1 MASEDIQ
8 ARAARACMRY
18 LAMAG
23 YEILEGDFE
32 GFIVARDEEG
42 VAFVGVE
49 AKRGYFDSFGN
60 DDAGDL
66 LKSFEK
72 AIVDYFVSEDAEPDV
87 RVRLDKISVSVVAD
101 DKAVLKHHTNVC
113 IEK

>member
-8 ARAARACMRY
+8 ARAAKASARY

-32 GFIVARDEEG
+32 GFVVARDEVG

-60 DDAGDL
+60 DGAEDL

-72 AIVDYFVSEDAEPDV
+72 AIVDYFASEDAEPDV
-87 RVRLDKISVSVVAD
+87 RVRLDKIDVSVVAD
-101 DKAVLKHHTNVC
+101 DRAVLRHHINVC
-113 IEK
+113 IER